1 MSGMYSDDNT
11 NEFMI
16 NNSGILSATGN
27 YTATYYGR
35 ADTTINNSGTIT
47 SADTATN
54 STGATVFPVGMGLG
68 NVFAAAPTIRTAN
81 MTTAGAV
88 KLITRSD
95 GTIQTVVEK
104 GNSKSRTAWW
114 EVHQ

>member
-1 MSGMYSDDNT
+1 VLTTYQP
-11 NEFMI
+11 
-16 NNSGILSATGN
+16 NSNVCTAGGN
-27 YTATYYGR
+27 SFLYVLNYAGGSFTSPQF
-35 ADTTINNSGTIT
+35 DINNSGTIT

-68 NVFAAAPTIRTAN
+68 AVFAAAPTIRTAN

>member
-1 MSGMYSDDNT
+1 MLDYAGGSFSSPQFDLNGDGQL
-11 NEFMI
+11 
-16 NNSGILSATGN
+16 NSS
-27 YTATYYGR
+27 
-35 ADTTINNSGTIT
+35 
-47 SADTATN
+47 DTATT
-54 STGATVFPVGMGLG
+54 SSGSTVFPVGMGLG
-68 NVFAAAPTIRTAN
+68 AVFAAAPTIRTAN
-81 MTTAGAV
+81 MPTAGAV

>member
-1 MSGMYSDDNT
+1 
-11 NEFMI
+11 
-16 NNSGILSATGN
+16 
-27 YTATYYGR
+27 
-35 ADTTINNSGTIT
+35 
-47 SADTATN
+47 
-54 STGATVFPVGMGLG
+54 MGLG
-68 NVFAAAPTIRTAN
+68 TVFAAAPTIRTAN
-81 MTTAGAV
+81 MATAGAV